1 MLDVMLLWFVPV
13 VVVALGVLIA
23 RWAAIV
29 LSRHFD
35 EVPAAT
41 DGLRR
46 HRSGAVEVR
55 RDLEAT
61 ADRLHSRN

>member
-1 MLDVMLLWFVPV
+1 MLLWFVPV
-13 VVVALGVLIA
+13 VVVALGVLTA
-23 RWAAIV
+23 RWTGTV

-46 HRSGAVEVR
+46 HRTGAVEVR

-61 ADRLHSRN
+61 AERLHTRK